1 MCKDTKNLFI
11 FYGNSQEN
19 LRPHVF
25 ALAIKIFKGQNRRI
39 SLLIDL
45 SVYS

>member
-1 MCKDTKNLFI
+1 MCKDTKNFFI

-19 LRPHVF
+19 LHSHVF
-25 ALAIKIFKGQNRRI
+25 TLTIKTFKGQNRRI
-39 SLLIDL
+39 SLLVDL